1 MPEKSQ
7 DCSIYIQPLEGDLRA
22 VVELRATAYADIW
35 LLLIQLSYQ
44 SDLAGTTSFNLHG
57 YNREEAEEVAK
68 NIQSNP
74 YVMKEIDEYLWG
86 ESD

>member
-1 MPEKSQ
+1 MPEQNQ
-7 DCSIYIQPLEGDLRA
+7 DSLIYIQQLEGDLRA
-22 VVELRATAYADIW
+22 VVEMRTTAYSDIW
-35 LLLIQLSYQ
+35 LLLIQLSYKN
-44 SDLAGTTSFNLHG
+44 DLAGTTSFNLHG
-57 YNREEAEEVAK
+57 YSRKEAEEIAK